1 MKANQHIKFIEG
13 KFCPEE
19 AKELLVNLINNKIQ
33 FHTMKNFSSEER
45 FGKPVEGSQKR
56 ITELKESREKIILM
70 IRQAVDE
77 KAHLRIESAINIAL
91 EK

>member
-1 MKANQHIKFIEG
+1 MKVNQHIKFIEG

-19 AKELLVNLINNKIQ
+19 AKELLVDLINNKIQ

-45 FGKPVEGSQKR
+45 FDKPVEGSQKR
-56 ITELKESREKIILM
+56 ITELKESREEILLII
-70 IRQAVDE
+70 QQSVDQDTNL
-77 KAHLRIESAINIAL
+77 KIESSINITF